1 MNPIQYLSVA
11 LLPLVF
17 AITLHEAAHGWVA
30 DRLGD
35 PTARQQGRLSFN
47 PLRHIDPI
55 GTIVVPLVLLLL
67 SGFIF
72 GWARPVPV
80 DTRNLR
86 HPRRDMA
93 LVALAGP
100 GANLLM
106 AIAWGVVG
114 KLAFHLPAGLAWAAV
129 PLALMGKIGLFLN
142 LILLVLNLL
151 PLPPLDG
158 SRVLAWLL
166 PARQAQWLDR
176 IEPYGILILLGLLYL
191 GLWNKLIGPLTM
203 LLAQLL
209 QTWLGLKG

>member
-1 MNPIQYLSVA
+1 MNAVQYLSVA

-30 DRLGD
+30 NRLGD
-35 PTARQQGRLSFN
+35 PTARLQGRLSFN
-47 PLRHIDPI
+47 PLRHIDPV
-55 GTIVVPLVLLLL
+55 GTILVPMALLLL

-72 GWARPVPV
+72 GWAKPVPV

-106 AIAWGVVG
+106 AIAWGLVG
-114 KLAFHLPAGLAWAAV
+114 RLAFMLPASLAWAAV

-142 LILLVLNLL
+142 LILMVLNLL

-166 PARQAQWLDR
+166 PPRAAAWLDR

-191 GLWNKLIGPLTM
+191 GLWQKLIGPLTT
-203 LLAQLL
+203 LLAALL